1 MISARLKQLLDDHR
15 VVHTVVQHDPAF
27 TAQEL
32 AAQMHVPGREF
43 VKVVVVKL
51 DRQPALAAVPAHRL
65 VDLKALAGLAKVKKC
80 SLASEAELQELFPD
94 CDVGAMP
101 PFGKLYQM
109 TTFVDREVAD
119 NQTIVINAGTHG
131 EAIRLGFADLDRLAN
146 PRLGSFTMPPQV
158 EVAARKRAQKR
169 PGRKAAK
176 AKRKKKAKARKKP
189 ARKKKVKTRKRAKA
203 KKRVAPRKKKAKRKA
218 TPKKTRKKTKK
229 SSKRK
234 STRKSK

>member
-65 VDLKALAGLAKVKKC
+65 VDLKALARLAKVKKC

-94 CDVGAMP
+94 CEVGAMP

-109 TTFVDREVAD
+109 TTFMDREVAD
-119 NQTIVINAGTHG
+119 NQTIVVNAGTHG

-146 PRLGSFTMPPQV
+146 PRLGSFTVPPRV
-158 EVAARKRAQKR
+158 EVAARKRAEKA
-169 PGRKAAK
+169 RKAAK
-176 AKRKKKAKARKKP
+176 AKRKKKARPRKKP

-203 KKRVAPRKKKAKRKA
+203 KKRVAR
-218 TPKKTRKKTKK
+218 KTKK